1 MSRKLIRRGPVG
13 LAAALMLALILT
25 ATAFAAE
32 VSRDEYKEAVEPICQ
47 ENTKA
52 NEKILAGVKKEVK
65 GGQLKTAAAKFT
77 KAAGELKRTLKELE
91 GVARPVADEA
101 RLAKWFGL
109 VKVEAELFGQ
119 AGQKLKAGDKAGAEH
134 VVTKLTQ
141 NANKA
146 NLEVLPFGFRYCR
159 LEPSKFT

>member
-1 MSRKLIRRGPVG
+1 MKRKLKRRGPVG
-13 LAAALMLALILT
+13 LAAALVLALVLT

-47 ENTKA
+47 ANTKA
-52 NEKILAGVKKEVK
+52 NEKILAGVKQEVRSGK
-65 GGQLKTAAAKFT
+65 LKPASAKFT

-91 GVARPVADEA
+91 AVPRPAEDEA
-101 RLAKWFGL
+101 RLAKWFAL
-109 VKVEAELFGQ
+109 VKVEAELFGE
-119 AGQKLKAGDKAGAEH
+119 AGKKLKAGDKAGAEH
-134 VVTKLTQ
+134 IVTKLTQ

-159 LEPSKFT
+159 LEPAKFT

>member
-1 MSRKLIRRGPVG
+1 MKKKLMRRGPVG
-13 LAAALMLALILT
+13 LGAALMLALILA

-32 VSRDEYKEAVEPICQ
+32 VSRDEYKAAVEPICQ
-47 ENTKA
+47 ANTKA
-52 NEKILAGVKKEVK
+52 NEKILAGVRKEVK
-65 GGQLKTAAAKFT
+65 SGKLKTAAAKFT
-77 KAAGELKRTLKELE
+77 KASGELKRTLKELE
-91 GVARPVADEA
+91 AVPQPAADEA
-101 RLAKWFGL
+101 RLAKWFAL
-109 VKVEAELFGQ
+109 VKGEAELFGQ

-134 VVTKLTQ
+134 IVTKLTQ

>member
-1 MSRKLIRRGPVG
+1 MKKKLMRRGPVG
-13 LAAALMLALILT
+13 LGAALMLALILA

-47 ENTKA
+47 SNTKA
-52 NEKILAGVKKEVK
+52 NEKILAGVKQEVRTGK
-65 GGQLKTAAAKFT
+65 LKTAAAKFT
-77 KAAGELKRTLKELE
+77 KASSALKLTLKELE
-91 GVARPVADEA
+91 AVPGPAADEA
-101 RLAKWFGL
+101 RLSKWFGL
-109 VKVEAELFGQ
+109 IKVEAELFGE
-119 AGQKLKAGDKAGAEH
+119 AGKKLKAGDKGGAEH
-134 VVTKLTQ
+134 IVTKLTQ

>member
-1 MSRKLIRRGPVG
+1 MRRKLTGRGPLG
-13 LAAALMLALILT
+13 LAAALALALILT

-47 ENTKA
+47 ANTKA

-65 GGQLKTAAAKFT
+65 AGQLKTAAAKFT
-77 KAAGELKRTLKELE
+77 KASGELTRTLKELE
-91 GVARPVADEA
+91 AVPRPAADEA

-119 AGQKLKAGDKAGAEH
+119 AGKKLKAGDKAGAEH
-134 VVTKLTQ
+134 IVTKLTQ

-146 NLEVLPFGFRYCR
+146 NNEVLPFGFRYCR
-159 LEPSKFT
+159 LETSKFT